1 MKADHRLF
9 FALVPDQAVIN
20 RIEKLQDSLPVSGR
34 AARPHQFHATL
45 AFLGM
50 QRQDTIPVIR
60 AIASGLTLKPCCL
73 ELDCLGRFKRAG
85 VLWLGVRKVPAA
97 LREFQQSLVGA
108 LADAGIGH
116 DPKPWEF
123 HVTLY
128 RKLRT
133 APPIIDPVAI
143 EWSVSGFDLV
153 ESVNVGNGV
162 EYHSIGHWKA
172 GQ

>member
-1 MKADHRLF
+1 MNTDHRLF
-9 FALVPDQAVIN
+9 FALVPDRAVSR
-20 RIEKLQDSLPVSGR
+20 RIGELQESLPVSGR
-34 AARPHQFHATL
+34 AAKPHQFHATL

-50 QRQDTIPVIR
+50 QRQEAIPVIQ
-60 AIASGLTLKPCCL
+60 AIASGLTLRPCCL
-73 ELDCLGRFKRAG
+73 VLDCLGQFKRAG
-85 VLWLGVRKVPAA
+85 VLWLGATEVPAG
-97 LREFQQSLVGA
+97 LREFQQSLVSA
-108 LADAGIGH
+108 LADAEIGH

-128 RKLRT
+128 RKLRK
-133 APPIIDPVAI
+133 APPIMEPVAI
-143 EWSVSGFDLV
+143 EWAVTGFDLV